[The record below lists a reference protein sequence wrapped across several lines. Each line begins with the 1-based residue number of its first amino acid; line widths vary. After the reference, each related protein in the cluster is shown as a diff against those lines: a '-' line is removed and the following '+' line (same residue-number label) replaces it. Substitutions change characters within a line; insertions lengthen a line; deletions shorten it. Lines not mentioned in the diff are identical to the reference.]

1 MAGSIVE
8 TLMSML
14 GPQVVGPIASRLG
27 ESTDT
32 VQRGLQS
39 GSAAMLAG
47 IAAKADQPGFLSQIF
62 SLVTNPA
69 NSPGALSSLA
79 SNLGSAA
86 SGGAGAPLGDLG
98 SRFASSIF
106 GSGQSAVTDAIG
118 RFAGL
123 GGGKASSLIAMAAP
137 LVLGVLGQH
146 VRENGLSAADLG
158 NTLKAEAPNLQRF
171 LPTGFRSLLGGV
183 PNLAAVAPAAV
194 AGAQPTAGS
203 GLSLFWR
210 RWSSRLLWF
219 FNRSKAPAPEEVQT
233 PAPAAAPAAALP
245 AGFFTLKLPDG
256 VELNVP
262 QSGIENQLATFIAD
276 SSKQVDKTTWFNFD
290 RLTFDTGKA
299 TLQSSSQ
306 EQLNNV
312 AAILKA
318 YPNVHVK
325 VGGYTDNSGKAAANL
340 KLSDDRAK
348 NVMDALVAAG
358 IDPSRLESKGYG
370 DAAPGR
376 KQLHR
381 RRAGAESA
389 HLAAGDCEVDSSRHE
404 ERSRCR
410 SGCTGFILLLGLS
423 ALDDVEGEAGERGF
437 FVARLH
443 VEAGLV
449 HGGDDLVEREFVVA
463 GFVHGHA
470 AGVDGF
476 DCAHAV
482 AFDAGNLHEA
492 ADGVAGHAEVVLHGD
507 LGGVLDLG
515 VGAVECGDQSA
526 GGHRAGDADF
536 ALTADLRS
544 GDAGVLFV
552 EDADG
557 GGGEEVAED
566 ALPLFCLRSFGE
578 AHVVVRDGG
587 DDSGGAVGGRGDDSA
602 SGGVLFVDRHCVHRD
617 PVHGGER
624 IFGAFGFETPCQ
636 TRSATAD
643 VEPSGKDA
651 FDCDSALR
659 ASLHRAPQRQGC
671 WPGSSLPRVK
681 VRGFA
686 LWQWAV
692 DRQRRDR

>member
-14 GPQVVGPIASRLG
+14 GPQVVGPLASRLG

-79 SNLGSAA
+79 SNLGTAA
-86 SGGAGAPLGDLG
+86 SGGAGTALGDLG

-183 PNLAAVAPAAV
+183 PNLAAVAPEAV
-194 AGAQPTAGS
+194 AGAPN
-203 GLSLFWR
+203 
-210 RWSSRLLWF
+210 RWLWPVIILAALVLGLLWF
-219 FNRSKAPAPEEVQT
+219 LNRSKAPAPEEVQT

-358 IDPSRLESKGYG
+358 IDSSRLESKGYG
-370 DAAPGR
+370 DAHPVASNSNEEGR
-376 KQLHR
+376 AQNR
-381 RRAGAESA
+381 RIS
-389 HLAAGDCEVDSSRHE
+389 
-404 ERSRCR
+404 
-410 SGCTGFILLLGLS
+410 LL
-423 ALDDVEGEAGERGF
+423 VT
-437 FVARLH
+437 
-443 VEAGLV
+443 
-449 HGGDDLVEREFVVA
+449 
-463 GFVHGHA
+463 
-470 AGVDGF
+470 
-476 DCAHAV
+476 
-482 AFDAGNLHEA
+482 
-492 ADGVAGHAEVVLHGD
+492 
-507 LGGVLDLG
+507 
-515 VGAVECGDQSA
+515 Q
-526 GGHRAGDADF
+526 
-536 ALTADLRS
+536 
-544 GDAGVLFV
+544 
-552 EDADG
+552 
-557 GGGEEVAED
+557 
-566 ALPLFCLRSFGE
+566 
-578 AHVVVRDGG
+578 
-587 DDSGGAVGGRGDDSA
+587 
-602 SGGVLFVDRHCVHRD
+602 
-617 PVHGGER
+617 
-624 IFGAFGFETPCQ
+624 
-636 TRSATAD
+636 
-643 VEPSGKDA
+643 K
-651 FDCDSALR
+651 
-659 ASLHRAPQRQGC
+659 
-671 WPGSSLPRVK
+671 
-681 VRGFA
+681 
-686 LWQWAV
+686 
-692 DRQRRDR
+692 